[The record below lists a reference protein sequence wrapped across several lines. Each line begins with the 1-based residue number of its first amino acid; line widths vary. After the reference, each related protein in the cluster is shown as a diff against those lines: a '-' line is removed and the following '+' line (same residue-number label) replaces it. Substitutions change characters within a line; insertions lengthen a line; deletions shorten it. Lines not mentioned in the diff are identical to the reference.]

1 MTKLE
6 GGLKTN
12 IIDAGV
18 AYGKI
23 VMRIILLYLH
33 YHTFSNTF
41 ICNDVKKN
49 KNEMRELVE

>member
-6 GGLKTN
+6 GGLKETN

-23 VMRIILLYLH
+23 VMRINIVIFTLLGTFFLILS
-33 YHTFSNTF
+33 F
-41 ICNDVKKN
+41 V
-49 KNEMRELVE
+49 LVRQVSF